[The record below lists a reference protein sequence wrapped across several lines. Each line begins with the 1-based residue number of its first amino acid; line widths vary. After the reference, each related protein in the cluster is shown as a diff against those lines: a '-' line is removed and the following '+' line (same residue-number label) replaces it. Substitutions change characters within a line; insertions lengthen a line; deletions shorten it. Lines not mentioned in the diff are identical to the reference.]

1 MPYLPVLFMLTS
13 IFLYSLFPLVGVFGT
28 DEVSGFAFAGLSHLL
43 SAIVS
48 VVGAVC
54 LSRNS
59 GCYNLTLLVRD
70 FWQDRIALRQA
81 VASGAVNYLSHAF
94 LFVSF
99 AYISKPSATVVFES
113 WPVLAVFFLVALARN
128 FPNTAEKKRRE
139 PIGARVYFLSLVA
152 FLGLIVIM
160 AGDLQA
166 MSSTAGFAEIINSRD
181 AQIGLVLAILS
192 AVFMSYS
199 VALGRN
205 TRVFVEHRYGNC
217 EGKGAELNRALIAS
231 AATKVFGALG
241 FLLTIPFVPGILPSM
256 AAMGAESWGWVVLNG
271 VIIVTIGSLTYREAL
286 ARTNR
291 VELAILWYTTPVF
304 ALMWLWLIG
313 GESLTSAV
321 GVGALLIVSSNAL
334 LHMRADTTPAFVGVF
349 LSVGITGVI
358 VIMTAPISMQELV
371 NDVSLLDLV
380 ALPVGFIG
388 ILGGFLLQR
397 ISMLHA
403 DARHSSLYLI
413 DHLTTNRSRV
423 HVRDVLALIE
433 HRPADLPVEVQNHV
447 RQLRLA
453 QFPVIRPGELLVMWT
468 LGLLSVVCITLFRAE
483 SVIGDALAVMTNASL
498 VYIVLHLSF
507 DARVRLEQVIDTM
520 LRKEYDTELKM
531 QNIWSMIVIVVVSV
545 AILVISYFGHL
556 DAVPPTMLP

>member
-1 MPYLPVLFMLTS
+1 MPYLPVLFMLVS

-28 DEVSGFAFAGLSHLL
+28 DEVSGFVFAGLSHFL

-48 VVGAVC
+48 VAGAVW

-59 GCYNLTLLVRD
+59 DCYNLTLLVRD

-81 VASGAVNYLSHAF
+81 IASGAVNYLSHAF

-99 AYISKPSATVVFES
+99 TFMSKASATVVFEA

-128 FPNTAEKKRRE
+128 SPKTVEKKSRE

-160 AGDLQA
+160 AGDLQTMNGA
-166 MSSTAGFAEIINSRD
+166 AGFFDIINSRD
-181 AQIGLVLAILS
+181 SKIGLFLAILS
-192 AVFMSYS
+192 AVFMAYS

-205 TRVFVEHRYGNC
+205 TRIFVEHKYGNC

-231 AATKVFGALG
+231 AATKIFGALG
-241 FLLTIPFVPGILPSM
+241 FLLTIPFVPGMLPSM
-256 AAMGAESWGWVVLNG
+256 VAMGAESWGWVVLNG

-291 VELAILWYTTPVF
+291 VELAILWYTTPIF

-313 GESLTSAV
+313 GESLTATV
-321 GVGALLIVSSNAL
+321 GIGALLIVSANAL

-358 VIMTAPISMQELV
+358 VIMTSPMSMQGFV

-388 ILGGFLLQR
+388 IFGGFLLQR
-397 ISMLHA
+397 ISQLHA

-413 DHLTTNRSRV
+413 DYLATNQPRIY
-423 HVRDVLALIE
+423 VRDVLALIE
-433 HRPADLPVEVQNHV
+433 HRPDMPVEVQNHI

-453 QFPVIRPGELLVMWT
+453 QFPVIRSGELLVMWT
-468 LGLLSVVCITLFRAE
+468 LGLFSVVCITLFRAE
-483 SVIGDALAVMTNASL
+483 SVIGDTLAVMTSASL

-507 DARVRLEQVIDTM
+507 DAKVRLEQIIDTM
-520 LRKEYDTELKM
+520 LRKEYDTELQM
-531 QNIWSMIVIVVVSV
+531 QNTWSLVIIGAVSV
-545 AILVISYFGHL
+545 AIIVISYVGHL
-556 DAVPPTMLP
+556 DAVPPASLP

>member
-1 MPYLPVLFMLTS
+1 MSYLPVLFMLTS

-28 DEVSGFAFAGLSHLL
+28 VEVSGFAFAGLSHLL

-48 VVGAVC
+48 ATGAVW
-54 LSRNS
+54 LSRHS
-59 GCYNLTLLVRD
+59 GCYNLTSLVRD
-70 FWQDRIALRQA
+70 FWQDSTALRQA
-81 VASGAVNYLSHAF
+81 VASGTVNYLSHAF

-99 AYISKPSATVVFES
+99 GYMSKASATVVFEA
-113 WPVLAVFFLVALARN
+113 WPVLAVFFLVALARD
-128 FPNTAEKKRRE
+128 FSHTAEKKRRE

-160 AGDLQA
+160 AGDLSA
-166 MSSTAGFAEIINSRD
+166 MSNSTGFAEVMYSRD
-181 AQIGLVLAILS
+181 AQIGLFLALLS
-192 AVFMSYS
+192 AVFMAYS

-217 EGKGAELNRALIAS
+217 EGKWAELNRALIAS

-241 FLLTIPFVPGILPSM
+241 FVLTIPFVPGILPSM
-256 AAMGAESWGWVVLNG
+256 ATMGAESWGWVVLNG

-313 GESLTSAV
+313 GESLTATV
-321 GVGALLIVSSNAL
+321 GVGALLIVSANAL

-349 LSVGITGVI
+349 LSVGVTGVI
-358 VIMTAPISMQELV
+358 VIMTAPMSMQEFV

-388 ILGGFLLQR
+388 IFGGFLLQR
-397 ISMLHA
+397 ISTLHA
-403 DARHSSLYLI
+403 EARHSSLYLI
-413 DHLTTNRSRV
+413 DHLATNQSRV
-423 HVRDVLALIE
+423 YARDVLALIE
-433 HRPADLPVEVQNHV
+433 NRPDLPVEVQNHI

-453 QFPVIRPGELLVMWT
+453 EIPVIRSGELLVMWT
-468 LGLLSVVCITLFRAE
+468 LGLFSIVCITLFRA
-483 SVIGDALAVMTNASL
+483 
-498 VYIVLHLSF
+498 
-507 DARVRLEQVIDTM
+507 
-520 LRKEYDTELKM
+520 
-531 QNIWSMIVIVVVSV
+531 
-545 AILVISYFGHL
+545 
-556 DAVPPTMLP
+556 